1 MAIKEF
7 ENLETL
13 KFDEFTGS
21 LIGHEEKIKDL
32 EVNENIPKKLLLW
45 SPHGYTNRI
54 MKVVVMIMR
63 PLHWLLGD

>member
-32 EVNENIPKKLLLW
+32 EVNENIPKKLLF
-45 SPHGYTNRI
+45 
-54 MKVVVMIMR
+54 
-63 PLHWLLGD
+63 